1 MVIIVI
7 IFMIPLILIIFP
19 TVKNDNYHRNL
30 LNDISKET
38 GIKDILYVTKDN
50 NYYIIKTTDKI
61 SVFDLNYKEVY
72 TVNTKEIVS
81 SSLELTYR
89 RNNLYYKE
97 KIRED
102 KKLLYNFYDV
112 KTNEL
117 VYKTLIGGTY
127 EWIRNDLKR
136 KAYSFTPLPI

>member
-1 MVIIVI
+1 
-7 IFMIPLILIIFP
+7 MIPLILIIFP

-127 EWIRNDLKR
+127 E
-136 KAYSFTPLPI
+136 